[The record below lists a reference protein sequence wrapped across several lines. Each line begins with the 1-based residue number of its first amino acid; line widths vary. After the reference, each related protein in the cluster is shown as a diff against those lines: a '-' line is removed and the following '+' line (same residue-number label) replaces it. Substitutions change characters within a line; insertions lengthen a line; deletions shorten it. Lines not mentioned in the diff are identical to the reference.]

1 MEISM
6 DLFLARML
14 FNILNTRMTI
24 TMQRTSNRFKRKFNF
39 LTTRPI
45 SSIYTS
51 LPVVPK

>member
-24 TMQRTSNRFKRKFNF
+24 TNALAIDSRES
-39 LTTRPI
+39 LI
-45 SSIYTS
+45 S
-51 LPVVPK
+51 